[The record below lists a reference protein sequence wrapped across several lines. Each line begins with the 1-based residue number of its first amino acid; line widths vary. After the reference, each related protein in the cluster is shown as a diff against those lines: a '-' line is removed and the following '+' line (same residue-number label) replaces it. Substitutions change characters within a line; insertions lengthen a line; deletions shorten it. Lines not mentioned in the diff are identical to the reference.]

1 MPNQSE
7 KTLLCFGDSNT
18 YGVVPITDFDDVRR
32 HPPADRWPGVVAR
45 RLGESWRVEADGL
58 PSRTTVHAD
67 PVEGAHLNGLRVLPA
82 SLASQAPLSV
92 VAIMLGTNDLKN
104 RFSVNASDIAQSA
117 GRLVDAV
124 HTSGAGPG
132 GGAPRVLLIAPPPVK
147 EVGPIGE
154 VFVGAR
160 AKSESLGRTFRAL
173 AEQKGVDFLDAGTVA
188 ESSDRDGIHLEAD
201 SHHNLGEAVADKLS
215 AMTL

>member
-18 YGVVPITDFDDVRR
+18 YGVVPLTDFDNVRR
-32 HPPADRWPGVVAR
+32 HPVDDRWPGVVAQ
-45 RLGESWRVEADGL
+45 RLGGHWQVEADGL
-58 PSRTTVHAD
+58 PSRTTVHDD

-82 SLASQAPLSV
+82 SLASRAPLSA

-104 RFSVNASDIAQSA
+104 RFSVNANDIAQSA

-124 HTSGAGPG
+124 RASSTGPD

-154 VFVGAR
+154 VFVGAGT
-160 AKSESLGRTFRAL
+160 KSASLGQTFRAL
-173 AEQKGVDFLDAGTVA
+173 AEQKGVEFIDAGPVA

-201 SHHNLGEAVADKLS
+201 SHHNLGKAVADKLS
-215 AMTL
+215 AMRL